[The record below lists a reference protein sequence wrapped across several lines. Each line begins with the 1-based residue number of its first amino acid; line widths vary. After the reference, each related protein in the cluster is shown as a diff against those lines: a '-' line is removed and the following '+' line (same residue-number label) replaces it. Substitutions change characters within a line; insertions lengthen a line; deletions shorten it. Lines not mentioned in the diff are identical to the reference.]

1 MRKKA
6 ISLFILSIITIFSMR
21 AKTKPAIKEFDLK
34 KYMGLWYEIARFEN
48 RFEKDLV
55 AVTARY
61 TLMPDGKIEVINSGR
76 IKTLDG
82 ALKIAKGKAK
92 QPDPTNPRELKVS
105 FFLWFYSDYNILM
118 LGPDYEYA
126 LIGSSSDKYLWI
138 LSRTPKIEKKTLNRI
153 LDYAGSLG
161 YNVSKLYFTPQP

>member
-1 MRKKA
+1 MKKKA
-6 ISLFILSIITIFSMR
+6 ISLFILSIITIISMS
-21 AKTKPAIKEFDLK
+21 AKTSPATKDLDLK
-34 KYMGLWYEIARFEN
+34 KYMGLWYEIARYEN

-76 IKTLDG
+76 VKTLDG
-82 ALKIAKGKAK
+82 ILKSSKGKAK
-92 QPDPTNPRELKVS
+92 QPDPSKPRELKVS

-118 LGPDYEYA
+118 LGPDYDYA

-153 LDYAGSLG
+153 LDYAESLG
-161 YNVSKLYFTPQP
+161 YDISKLYFTPQP

>member
-6 ISLFILSIITIFSMR
+6 ISLFILSIITIFSMS